1 MIGAKVV
8 DIVYMIGYGYTY
20 VVALILV
27 LLGKV
32 VEVFFERLAIPLGGA
47 SAIEISLL

>member
-8 DIVYMIGYGYTY
+8 DIVYMVRYGYTY
-20 VVALILV
+20 VVPLIFV

-32 VEVFFERLAIPLGGA
+32 VEILSERLAIPLGGA
-47 SAIEISLL
+47 SAIEIGLL